1 MNQKG
6 FAVLAALLAKLGK
19 GAIREV
25 VVARDPQV
33 LNDYAQPMID
43 LCQRQGISCFE
54 RSTYV
59 GTASESLL
67 TFAIGWRWILPDT
80 RGLVIFHDS
89 LLPRYRGFAPIPNA
103 LINGE
108 TVLGVTAIEAAARYD
123 LGDILAQ
130 AKIEIAY
137 PIKVSDAIERVIPLY
152 LELAIE
158 LAQRFLAGKK
168 FQSTPQNQA
177 NASYSLWRDEEDYLI
192 PWHQDS
198 ERIKRFVDAL
208 GFPYRGASSFIRN
221 KKVRILDACTV
232 SDLKIEN
239 RDPGKVIEV
248 QDGKPIVVCGQGL
261 LQINEAVSD
270 LDQLSILPLK
280 VFRTRFT
287 NESKSPSES

>member
-158 LAQRFLAGKK
+158 LAQQFLAGKK